1 MIQNVFFR
9 AIKEDI
15 IGLEKY
21 LSKTKDLK
29 WPEYP
34 ALTLLSA
41 LRYDFDA
48 ASEYLTSLEFPSPA
62 ERWTEEE
69 KRLFLSSFG
78 LYGKNFEK
86 IHVWLKNK
94 TMKELIEF
102 YYFLKSKKQIISPG
116 FQQVR
121 VDFKT
126 TVESCDHGLTLCSRR
141 KHLQPIP
148 IQNSNDVPIK
158 SINMKIYMTLGNY
171 RKT

>member
-1 MIQNVFFR
+1 MNDTECFFR

-121 VDFKT
+121 VDFKN
-126 TVESCDHGLTLCSRR
+126 TVELNLKVSTD
-141 KHLQPIP
+141 
-148 IQNSNDVPIK
+148 
-158 SINMKIYMTLGNY
+158 
-171 RKT
+171 

>member
-1 MIQNVFFR
+1 M
-9 AIKEDI
+9 
-15 IGLEKY
+15 
-21 LSKTKDLK
+21 SKTKDLK

-62 ERWTEEE
+62 ERWSEEE
-69 KRLFLSSFG
+69 KRLFLSSFS

-121 VDFKT
+121 TRTMFPRTDRSF
-126 TVESCDHGLTLCSRR
+126 
-141 KHLQPIP
+141 
-148 IQNSNDVPIK
+148 
-158 SINMKIYMTLGNY
+158 
-171 RKT
+171 

>member
-1 MIQNVFFR
+1 MI
-9 AIKEDI
+9 KDDI

-62 ERWTEEE
+62 KRWTEEE
-69 KRLFLSSFG
+69 KRLFLSSFS

-121 VDFKT
+121 
-126 TVESCDHGLTLCSRR
+126 TLDSR
-141 KHLQPIP
+141 
-148 IQNSNDVPIK
+148 
-158 SINMKIYMTLGNY
+158 TLE
-171 RKT
+171 

>member
-1 MIQNVFFR
+1 MMQKFKENAYGTQSKCWSRKHGRLNDQSHSVIFR
-9 AIKEDI
+9 AIKDEA

-48 ASEYLTSLEFPSPA
+48 ASEYLSSLEFPSPA

-102 YYFLKSKKQIISPG
+102 YYYLKSKKQIISPG
-116 FQQVR
+116 FQQVSYAL
-121 VDFKT
+121 
-126 TVESCDHGLTLCSRR
+126 ELCL
-141 KHLQPIP
+141 H
-148 IQNSNDVPIK
+148 
-158 SINMKIYMTLGNY
+158 
-171 RKT
+171 

>member
-1 MIQNVFFR
+1 M
-9 AIKEDI
+9 
-15 IGLEKY
+15 
-21 LSKTKDLK
+21 K

-48 ASEYLTSLEFPSPA
+48 ASEYLTSLEFPSPS

-69 KRLFLSSFG
+69 KRLFLSSFS

-116 FQQVR
+116 LQQVR
-121 VDFKT
+121 DHLESTIEFQLIIQEKT
-126 TVESCDHGLTLCSRR
+126 FAANTDSKLKRCADKVNQYENIYDIGE
-141 KHLQPIP
+141 LQKDIGWA
-148 IQNSNDVPIK
+148 QLY
-158 SINMKIYMTLGNY
+158 IYQIRMFCAGVISPKKRNHVTM
-171 RKT
+171 